1 MAYKTVD
8 EYIQNQPSPQKEI
21 CETLRKII
29 LDNCPGIEER
39 MWVGVPYYGNK
50 YYIVSLKDHVNIG
63 FSIEGMHKKYID
75 MLTGGGKTFKVLE
88 FTNVD
93 EIDEDKIVDML
104 KRVK

>member
-1 MAYKTVD
+1 
-8 EYIQNQPSPQKEI
+8 
-21 CETLRKII
+21 
-29 LDNCPGIEER
+29 
-39 MWVGVPYYGNK
+39 
-50 YYIVSLKDHVNIG
+50 
-63 FSIEGMHKKYID
+63 MHKKYID